1 MDRMLLPSRDV
12 DGSGYDRRLAA
23 ARTEADADEACAADT
38 RTLQG
43 QSMKRYETIA
53 TNLAEQIRA
62 GHLPVGV
69 RLPSLRHLIAQ
80 YGVSQS
86 TVFRAYYLLEQW
98 GLVRAEERAGYFVT
112 QGSTVKEK
120 AATGLSTTP
129 TKVDISDL

>member
-1 MDRMLLPSRDV
+1 
-12 DGSGYDRRLAA
+12 
-23 ARTEADADEACAADT
+23 
-38 RTLQG
+38 
-43 QSMKRYETIA
+43 MKRYETIA

-112 QGSTVKEK
+112 QGASVKETAVGLRK
-120 AATGLSTTP
+120 AFLPAADSNRQTTILRPGISTWSTSLP
-129 TKVDISDL
+129 WHRHNRCVTSSRRSVRRTRFC